1 MKNKILII
9 ATILLLFSNSCD
21 DILDKVPL
29 DKPSDETF
37 LQTEDELIYAI
48 NAAYRSL
55 WYSWGGV
62 PWEYVLDNCTDIG
75 WDRNSGDLQ
84 VVGYG
89 AHSSVTG
96 MFAQIWDRHYTG
108 IAKCNN
114 IIENIDRASENASQ
128 EVMDQVIGQAK
139 FLRAYWYSQ
148 LIVFFGD
155 VPLVKETLGLED
167 NKTPRTPKNEI
178 VDFLLTELDE
188 AAQKLPESWGGGDKG
203 RATKGAAL
211 ALKSRVA
218 LVAGRYDIAVDAA
231 EQVMDLGYSLFPD
244 YQKLFTYEG
253 EGCSEVIF
261 DIQYQYGIT
270 HHSMP
275 QRLFSRNAK
284 GHSNKIPGQAM
295 IDSYECID
303 GLPIDESPLY
313 DPAHPF
319 ENRDPRFKYTIA
331 APGDIW
337 LGFQFETHD
346 DSIMCWN
353 YNVDKLLYN
362 RSVHRNI
369 ECRDCHTY
377 ITKIPHDP
385 VTRGVNCA
393 TQCHIKPPFA
403 QKKFSHE
410 KIVAIYEGSVH
421 GTSPQDPVALKK
433 AQPGCKFCHLN
444 PLYSPI
450 SEKSVPYA
458 QTLRRCYNCHLPQG
472 VIQAY
477 NHITHRLRKKTT
489 RAPRQIV
496 QLCAQCHQDAGLM
509 KKLNVSPK
517 VLAAVESYNRS
528 IHGKLV
534 KLGSRKAADCI
545 SCHASNALHDIYQSE
560 NPKAT
565 TSKGNLKQTCQQ
577 CHAQTNS
584 WFVRIAVHPAA
595 TPEQGPVIKLVS
607 HILKFALFG
616 SIFSLLGLL
625 LLETVGRRREG
636 IKLLLKNGAS
646 WGENPARKSGKDKRQ
661 PDLPA
666 NLIRVNHPL
675 IGYLIGFIFMLLTLV
690 VFGGIVHHLTI
701 SRQGPGL
708 LRPLWEKYRERGRSP
723 LVDAARRADE
733 LEQHRHFHNV
743 PAEYPRLP
751 EDKRPACFICHSELP
766 HRKNKRIRGLM
777 NLHTQFFVC
786 ETCHIRQKP
795 ETTVV
800 YKWYNPLD
808 KTPQGPFYGTSYDP
822 ATGSLSKGKD
832 LLSKIAP
839 FYNDQTT
846 GDLRPAVLVQDAPL
860 AKDYMKVRDSLSP
873 EQREGI
879 KNKFHKDIKPQGHA
893 CKTCHAEE
901 SLLNFKRLGF
911 SANRIEN
918 LKKLSVIGML
928 SNYDEFYM
936 PELFS
941 EPGPQE
947 DKK

>member
-1 MKNKILII
+1 MMMSLE
-9 ATILLLFSNSCD
+9 FS
-21 DILDKVPL
+21 
-29 DKPSDETF
+29 
-37 LQTEDELIYAI
+37 
-48 NAAYRSL
+48 
-55 WYSWGGV
+55 
-62 PWEYVLDNCTDIG
+62 
-75 WDRNSGDLQ
+75 
-84 VVGYG
+84 
-89 AHSSVTG
+89 
-96 MFAQIWDRHYTG
+96 AQ
-108 IAKCNN
+108 
-114 IIENIDRASENASQ
+114 
-128 EVMDQVIGQAK
+128 
-139 FLRAYWYSQ
+139 
-148 LIVFFGD
+148 
-155 VPLVKETLGLED
+155 
-167 NKTPRTPKNEI
+167 PKNEHRFEDKKKHRVPLLFMAGIFI
-178 VDFLLTELDE
+178 VLLSPLPAQATDTENCFMCH
-188 AAQKLPESWGGGDKG
+188 KHRFIG
-203 RATKGAAL
+203 R
-211 ALKSRVA
+211 
-218 LVAGRYDIAVDAA
+218 
-231 EQVMDLGYSLFPD
+231 
-244 YQKLFTYEG
+244 
-253 EGCSEVIF
+253 
-261 DIQYQYGIT
+261 
-270 HHSMP
+270 
-275 QRLFSRNAK
+275 
-284 GHSNKIPGQAM
+284 
-295 IDSYECID
+295 
-303 GLPIDESPLY
+303 IDE
-313 DPAHPF
+313 
-319 ENRDPRFKYTIA
+319 NGKR
-331 APGDIW
+331 
-337 LGFQFETHD
+337 
-346 DSIMCWN
+346 WN

-421 GTSPQDPVALKK
+421 GTSPQDPVALKN

-595 TPEQGPVIKLVS
+595 NPDGSRVIRLVS